1 MAGTITMTG
10 VGSGLDVD
18 GIVTALVNV
27 SKEPITNLNTRV
39 TNTKSAATTVSDIA
53 TLVSRLGTAV
63 RQLDD
68 LTETKT
74 YTASSS
80 SSAITVSATGAARP
94 GSYSVKVTGLAKE
107 ARVYSKTFDSSSE
120 ALGETGTLSF
130 TIAGKTAT
138 VDVGEEDSLDDI
150 ATRINGEASKQGL
163 RLSATTFYD
172 GSHYR
177 LLLNG
182 LDKGSANAL
191 TIGETGLDFGLNL
204 EANIKQRATN
214 ATAEVDGFSVSSAT
228 NQITG
233 AIPGV
238 TLALTAQTSEAAT
251 VSIASDPAA
260 LKAKLQSVVDAYN
273 AIVSKVHSA
282 AGYGSLKAANTVL
295 AGDSGLRTVTSRMSS
310 VVMTQVDTGS
320 QYDTLASI
328 GVSQNSD
335 GTLTINSSKLE
346 TALAADPTAVSQV
359 LAGPDSSDGVMDVL
373 SDLADSLSATGTG
386 LLRTKVDLLNQQA
399 TTLQKRADAEQD
411 RLDAYAERLRDQLN
425 AADNAMSGSY
435 STLSYLTALFG

>member
-1 MAGTITMTG
+1 MTG

-18 GIVTALVNV
+18 GIVTALVSV
-27 SKEPITNLNTRV
+27 SREPITRLNTRIS
-39 TNTKSAATTVSDIA
+39 NAKAAATTVSDIA
-53 TLVSRLGTAV
+53 TLISRLGTAV
-63 RQLDD
+63 RELDD
-68 LTETKT
+68 ITETKT

-80 SSAITVSATGAARP
+80 SSAITVSATGAAQP

-107 ARVYSKTFDSSSE
+107 ARVYSNTFDSSSE

-138 VDVGEEDSLDDI
+138 VDIGAEDSLDAI
-150 ATRINGEASKQGL
+150 ATRINEEASEQGL

-191 TIGETGLDFGLNL
+191 TIQETDLDFGLNL
-204 EANIKQRATN
+204 EANIKQVASN
-214 ATAEVDGFSVSSAT
+214 ATAEIDGFPVSSAT
-228 NQITG
+228 NQITA

-238 TLALTAQTSEAAT
+238 TLALTGLTSQAET
-251 VSIASDPAA
+251 VTIASDPAA
-260 LKAKLQSVVDAYN
+260 LKTKLQSVVDAYN
-273 AIVSKVHSA
+273 AIVNKVHSA
-282 AGYGSLKAANTVL
+282 AGYGSTKATNSVL

-310 VVMTQVDTGS
+310 VVMTRVETGS
-320 QYDTLASI
+320 QYETLASI

-335 GTLTINSSKLE
+335 GTLTIDSSRLQ

-359 LAGPDSSDGVMDVL
+359 LAGPSGSEGVMDVL

-399 TTLQKRADAEQD
+399 TTLQQRADDAQD
-411 RLDAYAERLRDQLN
+411 RLDAYAERVRAQLN
-425 AADNAMSGSY
+425 AADSAMGSSY
-435 STLSYLTALFG
+435 STLSYLVALFG